1 MLYRERSQRH
11 HERTYP
17 TDLTHGFGCVVLFA
31 VAAAALWLS
40 GVTPAHMQ
48 SPGAKPDAAKPAAAK
63 PAAAAN
69 ASAETGARPLRILF
83 LGHDRTH
90 HPSGTLLPHLAAP
103 LARRGIQITHVYTPE
118 EALDPAT
125 LKHYDALMIYANH
138 KTITPAQ
145 EQAIVDFVEGGKGLV
160 AIHCASAMFTE
171 APRYIPMVGGE
182 FDRHGMGE
190 FTAEIVAA
198 QADHPAIK
206 GLKPFTTTDE
216 TYVHKRHN
224 TADRTVL
231 MERVDNEGREPYTW
245 VRTQGKG
252 RVFYTA
258 YGHDQRTWSQPGF
271 QQLIQQGTVWAVDD
285 SRAQGVVGAEDAGRA
300 IRRRLRRAELREP
313 RSGAEV
319 SDAVFA
325 GRCAEVRADAGGV
338 QAGAVRERAADSSSR
353 STSRSTSAAASG

>member
-1 MLYRERSQRH
+1 ML
-11 HERTYP
+11 
-17 TDLTHGFGCVVLFA
+17 A

-48 SPGAKPDAAKPAAAK
+48 SPGAAKAGATARPAAAS
-63 PAAAAN
+63 ANAN
-69 ASAETGARPLRILF
+69 ASAEAGPRPLRILF

-90 HPSGTLLPHLAAP
+90 HPSGTLLPLLAAP

-145 EQAIVDFVEGGKGLV
+145 EQALVDFVEGGKGLI

-171 APRYIPMVGGE
+171 APRYIPIVGGE
-182 FDRHGMGE
+182 FARHGMGE

-216 TYVHKRHN
+216 TCSTRP
-224 TADRTVL
+224 TATTS
-231 MERVDNEGREPYTW
+231 GRGSSP
-245 VRTQGKG
+245 
-252 RVFYTA
+252 
-258 YGHDQRTWSQPGF
+258 
-271 QQLIQQGTVWAVDD
+271 
-285 SRAQGVVGAEDAGRA
+285 
-300 IRRRLRRAELREP
+300 
-313 RSGAEV
+313 
-319 SDAVFA
+319 
-325 GRCAEVRADAGGV
+325 
-338 QAGAVRERAADSSSR
+338 DSSS
-353 STSRSTSAAASG
+353 